1 MDPSRLTAISLFS
14 HLSDEESIRL
24 ASFATESA
32 VAEGTYLVRA
42 GRHSSELIAIEQG
55 TADVIRHGEL
65 IASIGAGDVV
75 GAMGLL
81 SDEPRTADVVATSPL
96 RVFTLT
102 HWEIRRMSRETVGR
116 LEAIIEQ
123 RRAGN
128 LTH

>member
-42 GRHSSELIAIEQG
+42 GRHSS
-55 TADVIRHGEL
+55 EL